1 MNLPSNL
8 QALTLEQT
16 IQSVGKSLYPFIFA
30 QKQLWLLQFVG
41 RLFLSNPLLWMASP
55 KPFGGGDALT
65 DVPSDGM
72 AHPRRG
78 YTGTMKQVAQSLGA
92 TYVDFSASDAQGIGG
107 GGNDGGDEGDDKKA
121 SGAGGGDGGDDPE
134 EPSESE
140 SENDN
145 QEEEEEEE
153 QEEEDDE
160 TKSDTS
166 GDDAKSEPVKEET
179 KSETKPEDVKPF
191 PHEKY
196 IISINFVMSSINYT
210 YVVKT
215 HPKSMWSQV
224 KGAFFCQHP
233 AKMNDRKSFRF
244 VYANENLEDIPFSGS
259 KTLATLNI
267 HNGANVYV
275 SIAGYGGATQG
286 KVKKADKV
294 AVALA
299 RCQSTAQRADRNPL
313 PADLLAK
320 AEKLY
325 QEMTNDN
332 SGRYLMGKVNVMT
345 APQAGALLEGLNDMT
360 MTEKNIPKMLPFFFP
375 EIVDE
380 LKAVK
385 DRTGFTIE
393 ALESAFVH
401 QFTVCYYSDEKNR
414 YDYSLKEYV
423 KNRLE
428 FLDAML

>member
-65 DVPSDGM
+65 DVPSDVM

-92 TYVDFSASDAQGIGG
+92 TYVDFSASDAQGSGG

-166 GDDAKSEPVKEET
+166 GDDVKPEPVKEET
-179 KSETKPEDVKPF
+179 KSETRPETK
-191 PHEKY
+191 
-196 IISINFVMSSINYT
+196 
-210 YVVKT
+210 
-215 HPKSMWSQV
+215 Q
-224 KGAFFCQHP
+224 
-233 AKMNDRKSFRF
+233 
-244 VYANENLEDIPFSGS
+244 
-259 KTLATLNI
+259 
-267 HNGANVYV
+267 
-275 SIAGYGGATQG
+275 
-286 KVKKADKV
+286 
-294 AVALA
+294 
-299 RCQSTAQRADRNPL
+299 PL
-313 PADLLAK
+313 
-320 AEKLY
+320 
-325 QEMTNDN
+325 
-332 SGRYLMGKVNVMT
+332 
-345 APQAGALLEGLNDMT
+345 
-360 MTEKNIPKMLPFFFP
+360 
-375 EIVDE
+375 
-380 LKAVK
+380 
-385 DRTGFTIE
+385 
-393 ALESAFVH
+393 
-401 QFTVCYYSDEKNR
+401 
-414 YDYSLKEYV
+414 
-423 KNRLE
+423 
-428 FLDAML
+428 